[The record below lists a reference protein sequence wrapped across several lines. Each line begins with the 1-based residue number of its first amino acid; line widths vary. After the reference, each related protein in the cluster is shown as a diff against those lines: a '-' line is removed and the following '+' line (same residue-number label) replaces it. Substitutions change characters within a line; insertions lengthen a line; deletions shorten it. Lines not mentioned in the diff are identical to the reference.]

1 MCLPA
6 AVLIP
11 AIVGIA
17 QAGLSAVQSI
27 GAYSAEKQ
35 AAKESERAYQEQRQL
50 NAQAADRGYQQAQAK
65 LKGSYDQA
73 SQKAEE
79 LLVQRLQTQGTTI
92 AAGRAGQSIGGL
104 LTDAQRTEGRDLATL
119 GMNLATDQGDYSWTV
134 NDIYASHKSA
144 NITAAGQ
151 RKAMPSKGGLILGL
165 GSAAL
170 SGISAAVPLI
180 APGAGAAGKGASS
193 AYDYKPSAGFNFPS
207 GTGFNYSGGTAPPSL
222 PGNPYTYKR

>member
-27 GAYSAEKQ
+27 GAYSAERA

-50 NAQAADRGYQQAQAK
+50 NAQAANRAYQQAQLK
-65 LKGSYDQA
+65 LKGEFDQA
-73 SQKAEE
+73 SQKSEE
-79 LLVQRLQTQGTTI
+79 LLTQRLQAQGTTL
-92 AAGRAGQSIGGL
+92 AAGRSGQSIGGL

-119 GMNLATDQGDYSWTV
+119 GMNLGYAQQDYSWNV
-134 NDIYASHKSA
+134 LDVFEQHKSA
-144 NITAAGQ
+144 NITAAAQ
-151 RKAMPSKGGLILGL
+151 RKAMPSTGGLILGL

-180 APGAGAAGKGASS
+180 APAAGATGGGSKGGGGGSS
-193 AYDYKPSAGFNFPS
+193 QYKPGS
-207 GTGFNYSGGTAPPSL
+207 GPQLVPSL
-222 PGNPYTYKR
+222 PGAKDYSGKFKPKKT

>member
-17 QAGLSAVQSI
+17 QAGLGAVQSI
-27 GAYSAEKQ
+27 GAYSAERA

-50 NAQAADRGYQQAQAK
+50 NAQAANRAYQQSQAQ
-65 LKGSYDQA
+65 LKGEFDQA
-73 SQKAEE
+73 SQKSEE
-79 LLVQRLQTQGTTI
+79 LLTQRLQAQGTTL
-92 AAGRAGQSIGGL
+92 AAGRSGQSIGGL

-119 GMNLATDQGDYSWTV
+119 GMNLGYAQQDYSWNV
-134 NDIYASHKSA
+134 LDVFEQHKSA
-144 NITAAGQ
+144 NITAAAQ
-151 RKAMPSKGGLILGL
+151 RKSMPSTGGLILGL

-180 APGAGAAGKGASS
+180 APAAGAAGKGASS

-207 GTGFNYSGGTAPPSL
+207 GTGLNYSGGTAAPSL